1 MVGMMVV
8 MEMMVV
14 VVISLLM
21 LKPENSLC
29 LSYRSLLWT
38 IQLNLTL
45 VISTRCF
52 RYNTLLNKHY

>member
-8 MEMMVV
+8 MVVMVV
-14 VVISLLM
+14 VVKSLLV

-38 IQLNLTL
+38 IQLNLNIT
-45 VISTRCF
+45 
-52 RYNTLLNKHY
+52 